1 MRGALVQVGHLNGVD
16 GGHVA
21 AYRGSGHASKRKV
34 ANLHGFDGFRL
45 LTIQGAAQ
53 IHVDFD
59 AAFGFLAYQTG
70 KFLIRQRGGIAFG
83 VNFTELENRFGNGH
97 GRESKNHDKRKNQ
110 CENLFHL
117 GTPPQIGLS
126 LCGWDRDWNRS
137 RKSLHTLYP
146 WVSGLASLFW
156 EKCYHTS

>member
-1 MRGALVQVGHLNGVD
+1 MTAVTWIENAYELLDEPGEWYLDRSRHELFYRPRPGEDLATARVVAIDDHGVT
-16 GGHVA
+16 
-21 AYRGSGHASKRKV
+21 
-34 ANLHGFDGFRL
+34 L
-45 LTIQGAAQ
+45 LTE
-53 IHVDFD
+53 
-59 AAFGFLAYQTG
+59 TG
-70 KFLIRQRGGIAFG
+70 RTLG